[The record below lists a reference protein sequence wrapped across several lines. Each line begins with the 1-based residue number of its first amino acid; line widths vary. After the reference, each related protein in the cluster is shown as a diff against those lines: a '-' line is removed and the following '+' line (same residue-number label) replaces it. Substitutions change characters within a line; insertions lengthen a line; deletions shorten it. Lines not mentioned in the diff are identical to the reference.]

1 MNEKEKIWFDDFNGI
16 VLLHFV
22 FGFCAGRRREKQI
35 SGGHVWAEVNGR
47 VYDPDWAKVTGKI
60 KLYGGMN
67 YNVTGPGIPRYKGNR
82 LYVKKI

>member
-1 MNEKEKIWFDDFNGI
+1 MEDSYEKEKRLYFI
-16 VLLHFV
+16 VD
-22 FGFCAGRRREKQI
+22 
-35 SGGHVWAEVNGR
+35 GR

-60 KLYGGMN
+60 ELYGGMN